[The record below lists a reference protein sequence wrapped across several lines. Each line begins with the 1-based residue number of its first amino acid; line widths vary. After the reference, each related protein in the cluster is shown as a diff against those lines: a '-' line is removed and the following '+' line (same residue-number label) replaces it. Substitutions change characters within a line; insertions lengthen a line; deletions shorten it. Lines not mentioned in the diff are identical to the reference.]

1 MKKSNVKKTVI
12 LVVAFILVVVCA
24 VGGTLAWLQDETS
37 AVKNT
42 FTTAEVDIDLT
53 EPEGEKNDYE
63 FKMTPGATIDKDPT
77 VTVNA
82 DSENAYV
89 FVKVEK
95 SNNFDAFLTYEI
107 AEGWT
112 LVDDTENV
120 YYRTYTSKATDVDY
134 AVLKNDQVTVKNT
147 VTSDDMDDLTD
158 ETFPTLTFTAYAV
171 QMANGDSTFTVEQAW
186 NIAKGLDPNYD
197 PFAGGSN

>member
-24 VGGTLAWLQDETS
+24 VGGTLAWLQDETK
-37 AVKNT
+37 AVTNT
-42 FTTAEVDIDLT
+42 FTTAEVDIELEETTGD
-53 EPEGEKNDYE
+53 EY
-63 FKMTPGATIDKDPT
+63 KMTPGATIKKDPT
-77 VTVNA
+77 VTVFA
-82 DSENAYV
+82 GSEDSYV
-89 FVKVEK
+89 FVKIEES
-95 SNNFDAFLTYEI
+95 SNLDSFISYEV
-107 AEGWT
+107 ADGWT

-147 VTSDDMDDLTD
+147 VTSEQMNNLT
-158 ETFPTLTFTAYAV
+158 EATYPTLTFTAYAV

-197 PFAGGSN
+197 PYAGGSN